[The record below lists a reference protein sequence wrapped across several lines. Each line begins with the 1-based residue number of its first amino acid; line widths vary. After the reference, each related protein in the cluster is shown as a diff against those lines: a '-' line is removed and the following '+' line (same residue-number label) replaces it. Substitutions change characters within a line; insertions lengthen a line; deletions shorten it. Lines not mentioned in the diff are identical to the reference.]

1 MTSRPSG
8 LWCRRNEGIVVLARR
23 HAGVD
28 PGLPALQRTVAR
40 RAEATK
46 IVSPH
51 ALGQTCLH
59 LVLCVFDVFFLFSDL
74 KSHLQEGSVRGV
86 VELEVT

>member
-28 PGLPALQRTVAR
+28 PGLPALQLQWLEELKQQRSFLLMRLAR
-40 RAEATK
+40 
-46 IVSPH
+46 
-51 ALGQTCLH
+51 
-59 LVLCVFDVFFLFSDL
+59 LVCTLSCVFSMFFFFFLI
-74 KSHLQEGSVRGV
+74 
-86 VELEVT
+86 